1 MDLTPPA
8 ASASAGPPP
17 GDPGPR
23 SPAPARVCGRRCL
36 GLGAGVSLASCLA
49 WSATLPAGS
58 ATLAVIAQVLG
69 VAIALAATLGPLVLA
84 LAQPRWDPGSAVLMA
99 AGSAAGCL
107 LGGLAVCLPGLVS
120 GAYELSAVSAALA
133 TVAALGYGIA
143 LVTVCTGVQ
152 RLLGSLGLR
161 PLTALGWTWLAA
173 GLLYAAPTLVSPV
186 LEALPSPVAAASVTA
201 IIRLHPRTVVEG
213 TCFGL
218 DPVRG
223 RTLYTGFRVS
233 TSHPYEYGGAVATV
247 LTWLLLAPLAHV
259 AAFTM
264 NRNHATPSQNPELAP
279 LPRPER

>member
-1 MDLTPPA
+1 MDLTPPTA
-8 ASASAGPPP
+8 PVSAGTPP
-17 GDPGPR
+17 GDLGPR
-23 SPAPARVCGRRCL
+23 SPAPPRVGGRACL
-36 GLGAGVSLASCLA
+36 ALGACVSLVCCLT

-58 ATLAVIAQVLG
+58 ATLAVMAQVIG
-69 VAIALAATLGPLVLA
+69 VAIALAATLGPLVLT
-84 LAQPRWDPGSAVLMA
+84 LAQPRRDPGSALLLA

-120 GAYELSAVSAALA
+120 GEYEPSAASAALA
-133 TVAALGYGIA
+133 TVAALCYGIA
-143 LVTVCTGVQ
+143 LVTVCTGLQ

-186 LEALPSPVAAASVTA
+186 LEALPSPVAAASVTTML
-201 IIRLHPRTVVEG
+201 RLHPRTVVEG

-233 TSHPYEYGGAVATV
+233 TSHPYEYGGAAATV
-247 LTWLLLAPLAHV
+247 LTWLLLSPLAHV

-264 NRNHATPSQNPELAP
+264 NRNRATPSQSPEPAP
-279 LPRPER
+279 LAQPER